1 MFFWVGTALVFSG
14 VGQGSVENFT
24 GRGRTGETFSSGP
37 GHGVLCI
44 PALLA
49 S

>member
-1 MFFWVGTALVFSG
+1 MFFWVGTALVFFG
-14 VGQGSVENFT
+14 VGQGSVENFM

-44 PALLA
+44 HSLLA